1 MKDEVLINLIVHPP
15 SHPSSFI
22 PHPSSVPLDQIES
35 VVESIHCDIKARS
48 KRQPIE
54 RQDKR
59 TR

>member
-1 MKDEVLINLIVHPP
+1 MELRILPP
-15 SHPSSFI
+15 SSLRSHPSSFI
-22 PHPSSVPLDQIES
+22 FLDQIES
-35 VVESIHCDIKARS
+35 VVESIQCDIEARS